1 MISSPYRVRLRPK
14 LSNHL
19 FRSNQLTPT
28 WWCCSVSPPCVL
40 TNPLFAPRG
49 GAPDVSAPLA
59 GHPFQGPLDHS
70 ARKFRVSSRLVSVSL
85 SALSS
90 CSNSRTRACVVPSSC
105 YSSRTRA
112 PGLVEYPVHPRT
124 RSLSDPDAAPAFSL
138 YSLSTGRTLC
148 ANRTPRTVSDSPSP
162 HSFVV
167 VGRTSDRRATLCT
180 KQLNLLR
187 ELVDPFHS

>member
-1 MISSPYRVRLRPK
+1 VISSPYRVRLRPK

-112 PGLVEYPVHPRT
+112 PGLVEYPVHPARGACPTPT
-124 RSLSDPDAAPAFSL
+124 RHQPSAFILSPPGVHCAPTARPAQSV
-138 YSLSTGRTLC
+138 TLH
-148 ANRTPRTVSDSPSP
+148 RLTPSSSWGVQRQES
-162 HSFVV
+162 
-167 VGRTSDRRATLCT
+167 
-180 KQLNLLR
+180 NLVR
-187 ELVDPFHS
+187 